1 MNFLSSLSSAVI
13 AASTSALS
21 GGGGVPGLPGFT
33 LGEKVNSFEGKS
45 IWSLYEGVKKVSF
58 SDWRFSS
65 QEPRGRRSR
74 RRTRDFVSPD
84 PMLACCEPVVPEH
97 R

>member
-33 LGEKVNSFEGKS
+33 LGDKVNSFEGKS
-45 IWSLYEGVKKVSF
+45 IWSLYEGVKKVTS
-58 SDWRFSS
+58 RL
-65 QEPRGRRSR
+65 EPVPAKDAGGRR
-74 RRTRDFVSPD
+74 
-84 PMLACCEPVVPEH
+84 C
-97 R
+97 